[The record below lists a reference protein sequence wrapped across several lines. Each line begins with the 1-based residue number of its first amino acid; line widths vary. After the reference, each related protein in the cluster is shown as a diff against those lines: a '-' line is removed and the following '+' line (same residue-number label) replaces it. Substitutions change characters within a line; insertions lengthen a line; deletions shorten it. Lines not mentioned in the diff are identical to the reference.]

1 MARVLL
7 NDTEQIIFCDNRYK
21 AYDFMETSGLTEE
34 HLFLHHFASAQ
45 GYLKRNQKKREQ
57 EEVMITKYSGKFGEG
72 YILYLPNYL
81 TKRFVHKLY
90 FIRTAENV
98 NELFK
103 ALAKEGA
110 GLLLL

>member
-7 NDTEQIIFCDNRYK
+7 NNTEQIIFCDSLYK
-21 AYDFMETSGLTEE
+21 AFDFMHTFGITEE
-34 HLFLHHFASAQ
+34 HLSFHHFASAQ

-57 EEVMITKYSGKFGEG
+57 EVVMITKYAGKFGEG

-90 FIRTAENV
+90 FIRASENV
-98 NELFK
+98 NELFN
-103 ALAKEGA
+103 ALAKERY
-110 GLLLL
+110 GLLL

>member
-1 MARVLL
+1 MSQVLL
-7 NDTEQIIFCDNRYK
+7 NNTEQVIFCDTLYK

-34 HLFLHHFASAQ
+34 QLSFHHFATAQ

-57 EEVMITKYSGKFGEG
+57 EEVMITKYAGKFGEG

-90 FIRTAENV
+90 FIRVSENV
-98 NELFK
+98 NELVN

-110 GLLLL
+110 GLLL

>member
-1 MARVLL
+1 MSEVLTAS
-7 NDTEQIIFCDNRYK
+7 TEKLLFKDALYK
-21 AYDFMETSGLTEE
+21 VYEFLETSGLTEE
-34 HLFLHHFASAQ
+34 HLFFHHFSSAQ

-90 FIRTAENV
+90 FIRASENV
-98 NELFK
+98 NELFN
-103 ALAKEGA
+103 AVAKEGA
-110 GLLLL
+110 GLLL

>member
-1 MARVLL
+1 MPQVLL
-7 NDTEQIIFCDNRYK
+7 NNTEQVIFCDTLYK
-21 AYDFMETSGLTEE
+21 AYDFLEVTGITEE
-34 HLFLHHFASAQ
+34 HLFFHHFASAQ

-90 FIRTAENV
+90 FIRASENV
-98 NELFK
+98 NELFN
-103 ALAKEGA
+103 ALLKEREGI
-110 GLLLL
+110 LL

>member
-1 MARVLL
+1 MSKVLL
-7 NDTEQIIFCDNRYK
+7 NNTEQIIFCDSLYK
-21 AYDFMETSGLTEE
+21 AYDFMEKSGLTEE
-34 HLFLHHFASAQ
+34 HLFFHHFASAQ

-57 EEVMITKYSGKFGEG
+57 EEVIITKYSGKFGEG

-90 FIRTAENV
+90 FIKASENV
-98 NELFK
+98 NELFN

-110 GLLLL
+110 GLLL